1 MVDLV
6 ILRTEEVGL
15 VSVDV
20 IVFDVVTK
28 VVVATSGADDV
39 TDGDWLCVVTEE
51 VVVVTPRADD
61 VADKDWLPVV
71 TEEVVVAT
79 SRAEDVADELWL
91 CVATPGADDVAD
103 ELWLCV
109 VTDTEVV
116 AATPGT
122 DNDVL
127 MPRVV
132 VVVELVVDGM
142 EAGLFSLKI
151 ISSLNDIILFNVPTP

>member
-39 TDGDWLCVVTEE
+39 TDEDWLCVVTEE
-51 VVVVTPRADD
+51 VVVVTSGADD

-71 TEEVVVAT
+71 TEEVVVVTPGAD
-79 SRAEDVADELWL
+79 DVADELWL

-109 VTDTEVV
+109 VRDTEVV
-116 AATPGT
+116 TATPGT
-122 DNDVL
+122 NNDALV
-127 MPRVV
+127 PRVV
-132 VVVELVVDGM
+132 VVVTLVVDGM
-142 EAGLFSLKI
+142 EAGSFSLKI